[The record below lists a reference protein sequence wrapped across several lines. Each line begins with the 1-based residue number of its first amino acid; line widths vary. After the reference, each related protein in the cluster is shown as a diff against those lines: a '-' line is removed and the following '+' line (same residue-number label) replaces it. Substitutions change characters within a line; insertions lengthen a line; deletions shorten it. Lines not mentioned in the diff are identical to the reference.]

1 MAEAPYADLN
11 LRYDPMLAGWS
22 ASVSALA
29 AEAHRLGYSVVAAN
43 RTATAPLKPR
53 DVRARRASVAGA
65 RALAAKQRSAP
76 RPCRPQ
82 FLIAHACRRACLYP
96 PDLPRP

>member
-53 DVRARRASVAGA
+53 DVRALLWPARARSPQSSVP
-65 RALAAKQRSAP
+65 RHALAAP
-76 RPCRPQ
+76 N
-82 FLIAHACRRACLYP
+82 F
-96 PDLPRP
+96 